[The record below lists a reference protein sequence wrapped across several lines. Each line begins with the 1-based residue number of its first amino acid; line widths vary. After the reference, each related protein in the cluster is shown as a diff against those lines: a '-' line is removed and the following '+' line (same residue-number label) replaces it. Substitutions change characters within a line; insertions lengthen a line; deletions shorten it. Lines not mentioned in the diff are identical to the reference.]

1 VTRDLSPVASD
12 GVAAPL
18 PCGLAALLQVL
29 LVVVLGGVEPPRRQ
43 DLGDDGVLPLF
54 LLLRQRLPRQP
65 LLLRRVVV
73 DPRPVMRPDVVA
85 LTGSDERTGRPKQSV
100 HCANTVR
107 RGDVAIVLLRCA
119 NLVWRPSP
127 SQQNVGGKQQVY
139 DGDALIKKKNGQ
151 ISWHRSAADF
161 LLTFYDALST

>member
-1 VTRDLSPVASD
+1 MTRDLSPVASD

-43 DLGDDGVLPLF
+43 DLGDDGVLPFL

-73 DPRPVMRPDVVA
+73 DPRPVLRPDVVA

-107 RGDVAIVLLRCA
+107 RDVAIVLLRCV

-127 SQQNVGGKQQVY
+127 SQQNVGGKQQVVD
-139 DGDALIKKKNGQ
+139 DGDALIKKKWTDFMAS
-151 ISWHRSAADF
+151 ISCRF
-161 LLTFYDALST
+161 